1 MINRILIRT
10 KVVQML
16 YSYQLTKTDKTI
28 TKAKKELQASLDKS
42 YELYNSLL
50 QLMID
55 LTDLQDRELDDAKHK
70 FLPSNE
76 DLNPNMRFVENQLV
90 EWLRNSKKLQDFVND
105 NNITWRDDE
114 LFLRLLLFK
123 VTGSEEYKTYM
134 AMEKTDFASDCEVW
148 LQIMKKVI
156 LPDDDLLEHIEN
168 MSVYWSV
175 DDLDIMGQFVLK
187 TIRRIE
193 AGDKEPISPK
203 YKDDEDSEFGEK
215 LFSLAVQERA
225 ENDELINKYVRSERW
240 DSGRI
245 ALMDR
250 IIMCTA
256 LTEIKNFPSIPVN
269 VTMNEYIEL
278 AKNFSTPHSG
288 QFVNGILNAVVKSLR
303 EQGKDRKS
311 VV

>member
-303 EQGKDRKS
+303 EQGKIMKQ
-311 VV
+311 

>member
-1 MINRILIRT
+1 
-10 KVVQML
+10 ML

-90 EWLRNSKKLQDFVND
+90 EWLRNSKKLQDFVSD

-303 EQGKDRKS
+303 EQGKIVKQ
-311 VV
+311 

>member
-1 MINRILIRT
+1 M
-10 KVVQML
+10 
-16 YSYQLTKTDKTI
+16 
-28 TKAKKELQASLDKS
+28 
-42 YELYNSLL
+42 
-50 QLMID
+50 
-55 LTDLQDRELDDAKHK
+55 
-70 FLPSNE
+70 
-76 DLNPNMRFVENQLV
+76 
-90 EWLRNSKKLQDFVND
+90 ND

-303 EQGKDRKS
+303 EQGKIVKQ
-311 VV
+311 

>member
-168 MSVYWSV
+168 MS
-175 DDLDIMGQFVLK
+175 
-187 TIRRIE
+187 
-193 AGDKEPISPK
+193 GDKEPISPK

-303 EQGKDRKS
+303 EQGKIMKQ
-311 VV
+311 

>member
-1 MINRILIRT
+1 MINRFLIRT

-193 AGDKEPISPK
+193 AGDKEPISPR

-303 EQGKDRKS
+303 EQGKIVKQ
-311 VV
+311 

>member
-90 EWLRNSKKLQDFVND
+90 EWLCNSKKLQDFVND

-303 EQGKDRKS
+303 EQGKIVKQ
-311 VV
+311 

>member
-1 MINRILIRT
+1 
-10 KVVQML
+10 ML

-28 TKAKKELQASLDKS
+28 TKAKKELQTSLDKS

-303 EQGKDRKS
+303 EQGKIVKQ
-311 VV
+311 

>member
-1 MINRILIRT
+1 
-10 KVVQML
+10 ML
-16 YSYQLTKTDKTI
+16 YSYQLTKTDKAI

-303 EQGKDRKS
+303 EQGKIVKQ
-311 VV
+311 

>member
-1 MINRILIRT
+1 
-10 KVVQML
+10 ML

-55 LTDLQDRELDDAKHK
+55 LTNLQDRELDDAKHK

-303 EQGKDRKS
+303 EQGKIVKQ
-311 VV
+311 

>member
-1 MINRILIRT
+1 
-10 KVVQML
+10 ML

-105 NNITWRDDE
+105 NNITWRNDE

-303 EQGKDRKS
+303 EQGKIVKQ
-311 VV
+311 

>member
-1 MINRILIRT
+1 
-10 KVVQML
+10 ML

-303 EQGKDRKS
+303 EHGKIVKQ
-311 VV
+311 

>member
-90 EWLRNSKKLQDFVND
+90 EWLRNSKKLQDFVSD

-193 AGDKEPISPK
+193 AGDKEPISPR

-303 EQGKDRKS
+303 EQGKIVKQ
-311 VV
+311 

>member
-28 TKAKKELQASLDKS
+28 TKANKELQASLDKS

-303 EQGKDRKS
+303 EQGKIVKQ
-311 VV
+311 

>member
-90 EWLRNSKKLQDFVND
+90 EWLRSSKKLQDFVND

-303 EQGKDRKS
+303 EQGKIVKQ
-311 VV
+311 

>member
-1 MINRILIRT
+1 
-10 KVVQML
+10 ML

-203 YKDDEDSEFGEK
+203 YKDDEDSEFGDK

-303 EQGKDRKS
+303 EQGKIVKQ
-311 VV
+311 

>member
-16 YSYQLTKTDKTI
+16 YSYQLTKADKTL

-50 QLMID
+50 QLIID
-55 LTDLQDRELDDAKHK
+55 ITDLQDRELDDAKHK
-70 FLPSNE
+70 FLPSSE

-90 EWLRNSKKLQDFVND
+90 KWLRNSEKLQNFVSD
-105 NNITWRDDE
+105 NKITWRDDE

-123 VTGSEEYKTYM
+123 VTSSEEYKTYM

-193 AGDKEPISPK
+193 AGDKDPISPK

-225 ENDELINKYVRSERW
+225 ENDELINKFVRSERW

-256 LTEIKNFPSIPVN
+256 LSEIKNFPSIPVN

-288 QFVNGILNAVVKSLR
+288 QFVNGIFNAVVKSLR
-303 EQGKDRKS
+303 EQGKIVKQ
-311 VV
+311 

>member
-28 TKAKKELQASLDKS
+28 TKAKKELQTSLDKS

-303 EQGKDRKS
+303 EQGKIVKQ
-311 VV
+311 

>member
-1 MINRILIRT
+1 
-10 KVVQML
+10 ML

-28 TKAKKELQASLDKS
+28 TKANKELQASLDKS

-303 EQGKDRKS
+303 EQGKIVKQ
-311 VV
+311 

>member
-76 DLNPNMRFVENQLV
+76 DLNPNMRFVENKLV

-303 EQGKDRKS
+303 EQGKIVKQ
-311 VV
+311 

>member
-193 AGDKEPISPK
+193 AGDKEPISPR

-303 EQGKDRKS
+303 EQGKIVKQ
-311 VV
+311 

>member
-203 YKDDEDSEFGEK
+203 YKDDEDSEFGDK

-303 EQGKDRKS
+303 EQGKIVKQ
-311 VV
+311 

>member
-1 MINRILIRT
+1 
-10 KVVQML
+10 ML

-134 AMEKTDFASDCEVW
+134 AMEKTDFASDCELW

-303 EQGKDRKS
+303 EQGKIVKQ
-311 VV
+311 

>member
-1 MINRILIRT
+1 
-10 KVVQML
+10 ML

-250 IIMCTA
+250 ITMCTA

-303 EQGKDRKS
+303 EQGKIVKQ
-311 VV
+311 

>member
-303 EQGKDRKS
+303 EHGKIVKQ
-311 VV
+311 

>member
-193 AGDKEPISPK
+193 AGHKEPISPK

-303 EQGKDRKS
+303 EQGKIVKQ
-311 VV
+311 

>member
-90 EWLRNSKKLQDFVND
+90 EWLRNSKKLQDFVNG

-303 EQGKDRKS
+303 EQGKIVKQ
-311 VV
+311 

>member
-1 MINRILIRT
+1 
-10 KVVQML
+10 ML

-288 QFVNGILNAVVKSLR
+288 QFVNGILNAVFKSLR
-303 EQGKDRKS
+303 EQGKIVKQ
-311 VV
+311 

>member
-1 MINRILIRT
+1 
-10 KVVQML
+10 ML

-303 EQGKDRKS
+303 EQGKIVKQ
-311 VV
+311 

>member
-1 MINRILIRT
+1 
-10 KVVQML
+10 ML

-193 AGDKEPISPK
+193 AGDKEPISPR

-303 EQGKDRKS
+303 EQGKIVKQ
-311 VV
+311 

>member
-16 YSYQLTKTDKTI
+16 YSYQLTKADKTL

-50 QLMID
+50 QLIID
-55 LTDLQDRELDDAKHK
+55 ITDLQDRELDDAKHK
-70 FLPSNE
+70 FLPSSE

-90 EWLRNSKKLQDFVND
+90 KWLRNSEKLQNFVSD
-105 NNITWRDDE
+105 NKITWRDDE

-123 VTGSEEYKTYM
+123 VTSSEEYKTYM

-193 AGDKEPISPK
+193 AGDKDPISPK

-225 ENDELINKYVRSERW
+225 ENDELINKFVRSERW

-256 LTEIKNFPSIPVN
+256 LSEIKNFPSIPVN

-303 EQGKDRKS
+303 EQGKIVKQ
-311 VV
+311 

>member
-16 YSYQLTKTDKTI
+16 YSYQLTNTDKTI

-303 EQGKDRKS
+303 EQGKIVKQ
-311 VV
+311 

>member
-55 LTDLQDRELDDAKHK
+55 LTNLQDRELDDAKHK

-303 EQGKDRKS
+303 EQGKIVKQ
-311 VV
+311 

>member
-16 YSYQLTKTDKTI
+16 YSYQLTKADKTL

-50 QLMID
+50 QLIID
-55 LTDLQDRELDDAKHK
+55 ITDLQDRELDDAKHK
-70 FLPSNE
+70 FLPSSE

-90 EWLRNSKKLQDFVND
+90 KWLRNSEKLQDFVND
-105 NNITWRDDE
+105 NKITWRDDE

-123 VTGSEEYKTYM
+123 VTSSEEYKTYM

-193 AGDKEPISPK
+193 AGDKDPISPK

-225 ENDELINKYVRSERW
+225 ENDELINKFVRSERW

-256 LTEIKNFPSIPVN
+256 LSEIKNFPSIPVN

-303 EQGKDRKS
+303 EQGKIVKQ
-311 VV
+311 

>member
-1 MINRILIRT
+1 M
-10 KVVQML
+10 
-16 YSYQLTKTDKTI
+16 
-28 TKAKKELQASLDKS
+28 QASLDKS

-303 EQGKDRKS
+303 EQGKIVKQ
-311 VV
+311 

>member
-1 MINRILIRT
+1 
-10 KVVQML
+10 ML

-28 TKAKKELQASLDKS
+28 TKANEELQASLDKS

-303 EQGKDRKS
+303 EQGKIVKQ
-311 VV
+311 

>member
-105 NNITWRDDE
+105 NNITWRDNE

-203 YKDDEDSEFGEK
+203 YKDNEDSEFGEK

-303 EQGKDRKS
+303 EQGKIMKQ
-311 VV
+311 

>member
-1 MINRILIRT
+1 
-10 KVVQML
+10 ML

-269 VTMNEYIEL
+269 VTMNEYIKL

-303 EQGKDRKS
+303 EQGKIVKQ
-311 VV
+311 

>member
-1 MINRILIRT
+1 
-10 KVVQML
+10 ML

-215 LFSLAVQERA
+215 LFSLAVQERS

-303 EQGKDRKS
+303 EQGKIVKQ
-311 VV
+311 

>member
-303 EQGKDRKS
+303 EQGKIVKQ
-311 VV
+311 

>member
-303 EQGKDRKS
+303 EQGK
-311 VV
+311 VVKQ